1 MKELTERRGEGPT
14 GSGWQREN
22 TSELAMPFCILA
34 GRYGTSRLQTGGE
47 ESQLVPWLGSLG
59 IDQGLE
65 SRVSTELATTVMT
78 GLPWADSGEAVI
90 AAMRQLGRPH
100 SLTIAYRPDLASRG
114 YGVLLWDLWDRHGW
128 EGGNLLG
135 RLLVSSA
142 PMEVEARGHNSQGVE

>member
-1 MKELTERRGEGPT
+1 
-14 GSGWQREN
+14 
-22 TSELAMPFCILA
+22 MPFCLVSSWSLRNPKTTNRGISASPGWAVWDLIKDPDLLYNE
-34 GRYGTSRLQTGGE
+34 G
-47 ESQLVPWLGSLG
+47 QL
-59 IDQGLE
+59 
-65 SRVSTELATTVMT
+65 STELATTVMT